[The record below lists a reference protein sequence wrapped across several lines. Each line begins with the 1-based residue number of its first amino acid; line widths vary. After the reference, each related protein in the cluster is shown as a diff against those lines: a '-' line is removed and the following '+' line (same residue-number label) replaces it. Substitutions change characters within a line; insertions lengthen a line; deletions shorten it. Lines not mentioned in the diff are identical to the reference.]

1 MTRFAKR
8 NVTGPQK
15 KPLDATG
22 WKDMKT
28 NKKHKQ
34 KERPYTEEKLHSIL
48 KTEKK
53 DQQRNKFNKNK
64 TVPVQYQKRV
74 CFKCQQPGHKMSDC
88 PMKGNTEHESELS
101 EVKERW
107 KKEKR
112 SDWRRQKR
120 QKVKESKMVSSL
132 CCEQQ

>member
-34 KERPYTEEKLHSIL
+34 KERPNTEEKLHSIL